1 VIYNFDSEGNFDYMC
16 AVEVG
21 GASALP
27 KGLSNLQVPGRK
39 YAVFCHRGH
48 IAGIRGTMSAIW
60 SQWLP
65 QSGYKAFEGPTLER
79 YGPEFNPMTGM
90 GGLEIWVPIQE

>member
-1 VIYNFDSEGNFDYMC
+1 MC

-21 GASALP
+21 GPSALP
-27 KGLSNLQVPGRK
+27 NGLSSLHVPVRK
-39 YAVFCHRGH
+39 YAIFSHRGH

-65 QSGYKAFEGPTLER
+65 QSGHKALEGPTLER